1 MDDRP
6 GPTSG
11 KSGIS
16 AGDESPPFPTDD
28 GPSFKEI
35 QNASANNLT
44 PHLDAQVRK
53 PSSNFSPVFSR
64 ADSFDRASELGD
76 EAVSHQSRMNRR
88 KDLANLSR
96 VISHAK
102 PLEDEIS
109 ALNNDGMS
117 YVDTGDYSYT
127 SRSLQ
132 SKDSQGT
139 SLVSRMSHRV
149 RYPPMPLCIL
159 QNLESLPFAKKQPKR
174 KKKNNN
180 KKKKP
185 KKKSMPPRDVLD
197 SLGSFS

>member
-1 MDDRP
+1 
-6 GPTSG
+6 
-11 KSGIS
+11 
-16 AGDESPPFPTDD
+16 
-28 GPSFKEI
+28 
-35 QNASANNLT
+35 LT

-64 ADSFDRASELGD
+64 VDSLDRVSELGD
-76 EAVSHQSRMNRR
+76 DAVSHQSRMNRR

-117 YVDTGDYSYT
+117 YVDTGDYRYE

-174 KKKNNN
+174 KKKQL
-180 KKKKP
+180 KKKS
-185 KKKSMPPRDVLD
+185 KKNSMPPRDVLD